1 LFGITLLNSLGNRE
15 SPDGFS
21 NKGGA
26 SIGVGGKGVLGLLSS
41 LTLAQSASVAGG
53 LKSRGNNSR
62 PAWVSL
68 GQDWSMQGISITLAN
83 WMCKGTYAIVMNAKG
98 SVGTG
103 LADEATGSQT
113 KGISVTL
120 AQALWGPVAVGGTS
134 WVEAGTAK
142 RSIKA
147 IAKERLSVTLAQALW
162 GPVAVGSTS
171 WVDTGSA
178 KSSVWA
184 IAKEWLSVTLAQ
196 ALRGPV
202 AIGGTSWVEPGSAK
216 SSVWAIAK
224 ERLSVTLSKALWGP
238 VAVGGTSWVEAGSAK
253 STVCAIAKE
262 WLSFTLAEAL
272 RGPVA
277 VGGTGRVEAGTTQST
292 VRTISIKWVGS
303 GQCQKR

>member
-1 LFGITLLNSLGNRE
+1 VKAGTAKHGVGLTLLDSLGQRE

-21 NKGGA
+21 NKGSA
-26 SIGVGGKGVLGLLSS
+26 SVGVGGKGIHGLINS
-41 LTLAQSASVAGG
+41 LTLAKSASVAGG
-53 LKSRGNNSR
+53 LESRGNNSG

-68 GQDWSMQGISITLAN
+68 GQDWSIQGISIALS
-83 WMCKGTYAIVMNAKG
+83 K
-98 SVGTG
+98 
-103 LADEATGSQT
+103 
-113 KGISVTL
+113 
-120 AQALWGPVAVGGTS
+120 ALWGPVAVGSTS

-202 AIGGTSWVEPGSAK
+202 AIGGTSWVEPYSAK
-216 SSVWAIAK
+216 SSLWAIAK
-224 ERLSVTLSKALWGP
+224 ER
-238 VAVGGTSWVEAGSAK
+238 
-253 STVCAIAKE
+253 
-262 WLSFTLAEAL
+262 LSFTLAEAL

-303 GQCQKR
+303 GQRQKR